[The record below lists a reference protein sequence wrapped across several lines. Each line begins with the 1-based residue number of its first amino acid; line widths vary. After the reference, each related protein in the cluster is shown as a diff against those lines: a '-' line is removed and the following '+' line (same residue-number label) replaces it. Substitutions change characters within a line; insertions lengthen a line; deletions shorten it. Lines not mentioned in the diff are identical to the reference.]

1 MKDLLVMTMMLLRVL
16 HQDLALLALCPLE
29 WLDFGEVPS
38 PSVARAGAVMGSHQ
52 GGSLQVSL
60 MLAQFPMMSN
70 FVHVLQGSGNG
81 PGSTD
86 LSALIFLF
94 RSALHMFSPL

>member
-1 MKDLLVMTMMLLRVL
+1 MEVLLSCCVL
-16 HQDLALLALCPLE
+16 TVPWICIEKTTSPNLTHYYQLGSI
-29 WLDFGEVPS
+29 LD
-38 PSVARAGAVMGSHQ
+38 PSVVVLGHVA
-52 GGSLQVSL
+52 QVSL
-60 MLAQFPMMSN
+60 MLAQFPMTSN

-94 RSALHMFSPL
+94 RSALHICFPHCKV